1 MNTIRNIYAVLVLVA
16 LCLASCEMKNELEGK
31 YNLKNDEG
39 LLTLE
44 LMNKAQTTP
53 VTKAEGVA
61 LEDELDVNT
70 YKVEII
76 DKTTEAVVRSFKSYA
91 DLKEALPLVVP
102 TGEYMIA
109 ARSGEK
115 QEASR
120 VPYYEGASAIKVQ
133 QGMEA
138 RAEVVCKSAMVKV
151 SLNVS
156 EEFLKMFADDYV
168 FTISNGK
175 GGVLYVSKKDL
186 GAVYLSVHDGATSIQ
201 IMAKVKEAETG
212 RDIQTVYTVSKP
224 GAETLQGG
232 DSFNVTVKPIEEGVD
247 PDDPDVTP
255 SDPKLGIQLAIDLTM
270 DEDGITVSIP
280 TECIDESTPDPT
292 PDPTPVGGPEIIGA
306 DDVVEVDTNNPP
318 TVQVTM
324 KAPAGIQNLLVTIT
338 SDSNEFI
345 GLISQMGLGETFD
358 LANPGDLED
367 KLGGSLEDGSGI
379 GLIDPN
385 DPIKDKKEFIF
396 DVSGFMP
403 MLSPFG
409 LQQHYF
415 TIKLIDNNGKELAKK
430 LTVKVVKN

>member
-1 MNTIRNIYAVLVLVA
+1 M
-16 LCLASCEMKNELEGK
+16 
-31 YNLKNDEG
+31 
-39 LLTLE
+39 
-44 LMNKAQTTP
+44 
-53 VTKAEGVA
+53 
-61 LEDELDVNT
+61 
-70 YKVEII
+70 
-76 DKTTEAVVRSFKSYA
+76 
-91 DLKEALPLVVP
+91 
-102 TGEYMIA
+102 
-109 ARSGEK
+109 
-115 QEASR
+115 
-120 VPYYEGASAIKVQ
+120 
-133 QGMEA
+133 
-138 RAEVVCKSAMVKV
+138 
-151 SLNVS
+151 S